1 YVVTNGGP
9 GNASRILNLLIFD
22 QAFRYF
28 RMGYASSMVIFMTVL
43 MMGLT
48 LALIRIR
55 RARSMR

>member
-1 YVVTNGGP
+1 MDNF
-9 GNASRILNLLIFD
+9 SILNLLIFD